1 MAERCPTGTLRIDYT
16 PSYDAAIAGK
26 AGDVLSIVSAANAEW
41 WTVCNARTKE
51 QGFVPA
57 SFVVIADDVREAIER
72 RTRRPAALPSTDSDV
87 VRGGL
92 KLLSSAASGAAT
104 SVKKGADTVK
114 QAAAAAPQL
123 DLAATIDTE
132 YFAAVGTSISE
143 GVRSGV
149 AQAATI
155 DTDYFAAVGTSI
167 SEGVRSGVA
176 QAQESGTTLIAAA
189 QDAKASVEQLQEER
203 AKQQH
208 EERRRIWTE
217 GVLPQWQAGDATSRR
232 VRRLVAQGIPQEV
245 RPAAWMTV
253 VGNALGLT
261 RAMFEAELQPTNPL
275 SPGRPE
281 GEESA
286 ERLKAGRAL
295 IATDL
300 ERTFSKM
307 GGCDHTALG
316 SVLEAY
322 LLYNHLHHPDESGY
336 VQGMSFLAAVLLIHT
351 DASGGSGGDAFPAF
365 ICLANLLEQPQR
377 VLKTCLRL
385 DGATTDILLSFWGAQ
400 LSLSLPRLNEH
411 FGKETPLF
419 EPFIYKMHHLTKT
432 GSGQT

>member
-132 YFAAVGTSISE
+132 
-143 GVRSGV
+143 
-149 AQAATI
+149 
-155 DTDYFAAVGTSI
+155 YFAAVGTSI